1 MLHFDSDYMNICH
14 PLILQRMQQMQDCQM
29 PGYGTDPISQSAREK
44 VRRLCQC
51 PDAEVQF
58 LCGGTQTNMVMVN
71 YLLRSFEGVLSAD
84 SAHVAI
90 HESGAIEFTGHK
102 VLTLPSTQGKIT
114 AEQVDNYVT
123 TYYTDPNWP
132 HIVPPGMVYIT
143 HPTEYGTL
151 YTLSEMEAI
160 SAVCR
165 KHHLPLYL
173 DGARLGY
180 GLGASGVSVNGQW
193 AILNAEGI
201 ASGSSAVGGAG
212 ADFKEPRERSGN
224 YQLSTIN
231 SQLPTLPDIARLCDA
246 FYIGGTK
253 CGTMFGEAAIIPR
266 PAADSRFFTHIK
278 RHGALIAK
286 GWTTALQFDTLL
298 EGDTLTATP
307 YYQGCRHAIV
317 EAMRLR
323 QALIDKGYR
332 LPYHSPTNQ
341 QFVEVSLEQAARL
354 KEHLTYDQWE
364 PPHGDRVTIRFAT
377 SWATRSEDI
386 DRLIDLL

>member
-14 PLILQRMQQMQDCQM
+14 PLILQRMQQMQDRQM
-29 PGYGTDPISQSAREK
+29 PGYGTDPISQSARQK
-44 VRRLCQC
+44 IRALCDC

-71 YLLRSFEGVLSAD
+71 YLLRSFEGVLCAD
-84 SAHVAI
+84 SAHVAV

-180 GLGASGVSVNGQW
+180 GLGASGVSANAQLSMPKASQA
-193 AILNAEGI
+193 AIL
-201 ASGSSAVGGAG
+201 
-212 ADFKEPRERSGN
+212 N
-224 YQLSTIN
+224 YQLSIIN

-253 CGTMFGEAAIIPR
+253 CGTMFGEAAVIPH
-266 PAADSRFFTHIK
+266 PKPDSRFFTHVK

-323 QALIDKGYR
+323 HALINKGYK

-364 PPHGDRVTIRFAT
+364 PPHGDRVIIRFAT
-377 SWATRSEDI
+377 SWATDPHDI

>member
-1 MLHFDSDYMNICH
+1 
-14 PLILQRMQQMQDCQM
+14 
-29 PGYGTDPISQSAREK
+29 
-44 VRRLCQC
+44 
-51 PDAEVQF
+51 
-58 LCGGTQTNMVMVN
+58 MVMVN
-71 YLLRSFEGVLSAD
+71 YLLRSFEGVLCAD
-84 SAHVAI
+84 SAHVAV
-90 HESGAIEFTGHK
+90 HESGAIEFTGNK

-123 TYYTDPNWP
+123 TYYSDPNWP

-307 YYQGCRHAIV
+307 YYGYHFVQWQDGNTSNPRSIEVTADATYTATF
-317 EAMRLR
+317 EADTP
-323 QALIDKGYR
+323 ATGIDDIAGGVMPT
-332 LPYHSPTNQ
+332 LSPN
-341 QFVEVSLEQAARL
+341 
-354 KEHLTYDQWE
+354 
-364 PPHGDRVTIRFAT
+364 PAT
-377 SWATRSEDI
+377 STVVLSLGDVAPVNGQVAILSLHGSVLATYRIEEPDLRI
-386 DRLIDLL
+386 DVSALAAGTYFLRVSTADAAPVVLKLIKL

>member
-1 MLHFDSDYMNICH
+1 MNICH
-14 PLILQRMQQMQDCQM
+14 PLILQRMQQMQDRQM
-29 PGYGTDPISQSAREK
+29 PGYGTDPISQSARQK
-44 VRRLCQC
+44 IRALCDC

-71 YLLRSFEGVLSAD
+71 YLLRSFEGVLCAD
-84 SAHVAI
+84 SAHVAV

-123 TYYTDPNWP
+123 TYYSDPNWP

-180 GLGASGVSVNGQW
+180 GLGASGVSANAQLSMPKASQA
-193 AILNAEGI
+193 AIL
-201 ASGSSAVGGAG
+201 
-212 ADFKEPRERSGN
+212 N
-224 YQLSTIN
+224 YQLSIIN

-253 CGTMFGEAAIIPR
+253 CGTMFGEAAVIPH
-266 PAADSRFFTHIK
+266 PKPDSRFFTHVK

-323 QALIDKGYR
+323 HALINKGYK

-364 PPHGDRVTIRFAT
+364 PPHGDRVIIRFAT
-377 SWATRSEDI
+377 SWATDPHDI

>member
-14 PLILQRMQQMQDCQM
+14 PLILQRMQEMQQQSF
-29 PGYGTDPISQSAREK
+29 PGYGTDPISQSARER
-44 VRRLCQC
+44 VRCLCQC

-71 YLLRSFEGVLSAD
+71 FLLRSFEGVLCAD
-84 SAHVAI
+84 SAHVAV

-123 TYYTDPNWP
+123 TYYSDPNWP

-180 GLGASGVSVNGQW
+180 GLGASD
-193 AILNAEGI
+193 I
-201 ASGSSAVGGAG
+201 
-212 ADFKEPRERSGN
+212 
-224 YQLSTIN
+224 
-231 SQLPTLPDIARLCDA
+231 TLADIARLCDA

-298 EGDTLTATP
+298 EGDTLTDTP
-307 YYQGCRHAIV
+307 YYQGCRHAIE

-341 QFVEVSLEQAARL
+341 QFVEVSLQQAARL

>member
-14 PLILQRMQQMQDCQM
+14 PLILQRMQEMQQQSF
-29 PGYGTDPISQSAREK
+29 PGYGTDSISQSARER

-71 YLLRSFEGVLSAD
+71 FLLRSFEGVLCAD
-84 SAHVAI
+84 SAHVAV

-123 TYYTDPNWP
+123 TYYSDPNWP

-151 YTLSEMEAI
+151 YTLSDMEAI

-180 GLGASGVSVNGQW
+180 GLGASGVSAGVSAGVSVNG
-193 AILNAEGI
+193 
-201 ASGSSAVGGAG
+201 
-212 ADFKEPRERSGN
+212 
-224 YQLSTIN
+224 
-231 SQLPTLPDIARLCDA
+231 QLPTLPDIARLCDA

-253 CGTMFGEAAIIPR
+253 CGTMFGEAAVIPR

-298 EGDTLTATP
+298 EGDTLTTTP
-307 YYQGCRHAIV
+307 YYQGCRHAIE

-323 QALIDKGYR
+323 QALIDKGYK

>member
-14 PLILQRMQQMQDCQM
+14 PLILQRMQEMQQQSF
-29 PGYGTDPISQSAREK
+29 PGYGTDPISQSARER

-71 YLLRSFEGVLSAD
+71 FLLRSFEGVLCAD
-84 SAHVAI
+84 SAHVAV

-123 TYYTDPNWP
+123 TYYSDPNWP

-180 GLGASGVSVNGQW
+180 GLGASGMSVNG
-193 AILNAEGI
+193 
-201 ASGSSAVGGAG
+201 
-212 ADFKEPRERSGN
+212 
-224 YQLSTIN
+224 
-231 SQLPTLPDIARLCDA
+231 QLPTLPDIARLCDA

-253 CGTMFGEAAIIPR
+253 CGTIFGEAAVIPR
-266 PAADSRFFTHIK
+266 PATDSRFFTHIK

-298 EGDTLTATP
+298 AGDTLTATP
-307 YYQGCRHAIV
+307 YYQGCLHAIV

>member
-1 MLHFDSDYMNICH
+1 
-14 PLILQRMQQMQDCQM
+14 M

-44 VRRLCQC
+44 VRRLCLC

-71 YLLRSFEGVLSAD
+71 YLLRSFEGVLCAD
-84 SAHVAI
+84 SAHVAV

-123 TYYTDPNWP
+123 TYYSDPNWP

-180 GLGASGVSVNGQW
+180 GLGASGVSVNSQFSMPKASRAARRLSAEPVPTSKSSESEA
-193 AILNAEGI
+193 AIL
-201 ASGSSAVGGAG
+201 
-212 ADFKEPRERSGN
+212 N
-224 YQLSTIN
+224 YQLSILN

-307 YYQGCRHAIV
+307 YYQGCRHAIE

-341 QFVEVSLEQAARL
+341 QFVEVSLSPAEEFR
-354 KEHLTYDQWE
+354 KRLTYDQWE

-386 DRLIDLL
+386 DRLIHLL

>member
-1 MLHFDSDYMNICH
+1 
-14 PLILQRMQQMQDCQM
+14 M

-71 YLLRSFEGVLSAD
+71 YLLRSFEGVLCAD
-84 SAHVAI
+84 SAHVAV

-123 TYYTDPNWP
+123 TYYSDPNWP

-193 AILNAEGI
+193 AMPKASRAAHRLSAEPVPTSKSRESEAAIL
-201 ASGSSAVGGAG
+201 
-212 ADFKEPRERSGN
+212 N

-307 YYQGCRHAIV
+307 YYQGCRHAIE